1 MKNNMDNENTVPELD
16 LNAELPEMEA
26 PVQDEVMTSAK
37 REWKM
42 GLLVFG
48 VFVMMLGGT
57 VWAYT
62 LNNQKVSEVSKSAE
76 QQISEVG
83 KSGDQ
88 QVSEPVVAVKPVF
101 AIFNG
106 SGISGAAGKL
116 KIKIEAAGYEV
127 VEVGNADAVQT
138 GTTVEISSA
147 LENQKD
153 EIVNILGLEK
163 GTEPAGMILAGTLKY
178 NIKVIIG
185 K

>member
-1 MKNNMDNENTVPELD
+1 MDSENKVPEID

-48 VFVMMLGGT
+48 VFVIMLGGT
-57 VWAYT
+57 VWAYI
-62 LNNQKVSEVSKSAE
+62 LNNQKVSEVSKSADQQTSE
-76 QQISEVG
+76 ISNSVNQQISESVA
-83 KSGDQ
+83 
-88 QVSEPVVAVKPVF
+88 PVASVKPVF

-116 KIKIEAAGYEV
+116 KTKLEAAGYEV
-127 VEVGNADAVQT
+127 AEVGNAETVQT
-138 GTTVEISSA
+138 GTTVEIGSLVS
-147 LENQKD
+147 NQKD
-153 EIVNILGLEK
+153 EILQTI
-163 GTEPAGMILAGTLKY
+163 GTGEYLPLRDNNLKY
-178 NIKVIIG
+178 SVKVIIG